1 MNHRKRTALA
11 AAFLGMACT
20 AVALHADVTLPAIF
34 GDHMVLQ
41 EGAKLPVW
49 GTADPGEDVTVTVG
63 SEKAQAKADDKGKWR
78 VELAPLPGNS
88 APVTVTV
95 TGKNTVTFSD
105 VLVGEVWICSGQSN
119 MEFGIGTD
127 YRGAQAIAEANEP
140 EIRLFFVPKATSLE
154 PQNDIAKVPA
164 ADLAGK
170 WQVVTPAVMGGKWG
184 WNGFSAVG
192 YYFGREIHQ
201 ATGKPVGL
209 IGTYWGGTPA
219 QAWTSFTGLEKDPE
233 LKHYVDAYNK
243 NVADL
248 PTATAA
254 YPAKVAAY
262 NTALAAWEAN
272 GGRAFEDQMKA
283 WDAAAKQA
291 VAVNQPPPP
300 KPTPPPSPRPHQ
312 PVTADGGQN
321 APTNLYNG
329 MVAPLIPYAI
339 KGAIWYQGESNA
351 GGAAEY
357 RKLFPRLITDWR
369 EKWDEGDFPFF
380 WVQLASHKA
389 DAVPNWPFLR
399 EAQAMTLSLP
409 NTGMAT
415 AVDVG
420 DPGNIHPIDKDDVG
434 HRLAL
439 VAEHVAYG
447 KTLVYSGP
455 AYEAMKLNGAAIS
468 LTFTHEGGG
477 LVIGHAPWA
486 PSDAAPQPADHLAGF
501 TIAGADQNFV
511 PADAK
516 IDGSAVIV
524 SSPQVPAP
532 VAVRYDWANAPDP
545 LGSLYNKEGLPAF
558 PFRTD
563 DWTDPVAEGLLPPG
577 AK

>member
-1 MNHRKRTALA
+1 MNHRKPTALA

-20 AVALHADVTLPAIF
+20 AVILHADVTMPAIF

-49 GTADPGEDVTVTVG
+49 GTADPGEAVTVTVG
-63 SEKAQAKADDKGKWR
+63 PEKAQAKADDKGNWR
-78 VELAPLPGNS
+78 VELAPLPGDS
-88 APVTVTV
+88 TPVTVTV
-95 TGKNTVTFSD
+95 KGKNTVTFSD
-105 VLVGEVWICSGQSN
+105 VLIGEVWICSGQSN
-119 MEFGIGTD
+119 MEFGIGND
-127 YRGAQAIAEANEP
+127 YQGAKNIAQANEP
-140 EIRLFFVPKATSLE
+140 EIRLFLVPHATSLE
-154 PQNDIAKVPA
+154 PQNDLAKVPA
-164 ADLAGK
+164 TNLAGK

-184 WNGFSAVG
+184 WNGFSAAG

-219 QAWTSFTGLEKDPE
+219 QAWTSLTGLEKDPE

-243 NVADL
+243 IVADL

-262 NTALAAWEAN
+262 KTALAAWEAN
-272 GGRAFEDQMKA
+272 GGKAFEDQMKA

-291 VAVNQPPPP
+291 VASNQPPPP
-300 KPTPPPSPRPHQ
+300 RPVPPSPRPR
-312 PVTADGGQN
+312 PPAPTDGGQD

-339 KGAIWYQGESNA
+339 KGAIWYQGEANA
-351 GGAAEY
+351 GRAAEY
-357 RKLFPRLITDWR
+357 RKLFPRLIMDWR
-369 EKWDEGDFPFF
+369 KKWGEGDFPFF
-380 WVQLASHKA
+380 WVQLASYKA
-389 DAVPNWPFLR
+389 NAVPNWPFLR

-409 NTGMAT
+409 KTGMAT
-415 AVDVG
+415 AIDIG
-420 DPGNIHPIDKDDVG
+420 DPNNIHPIDKDDVG

-439 VAEHVAYG
+439 VAEHGAYG

-455 AYEAMKLNGAAIS
+455 VYKAMKTNDGAIS

-486 PSDAAPQPADHLAGF
+486 SSDASPQPADHLAGF
-501 TIAGADQNFV
+501 TIAGADKNFV

-516 IDGSAVIV
+516 IDGASVIV
-524 SSPQVPAP
+524 SSAQVPAP

-563 DWTDPVAEGLLPPG
+563 DWIDPVAMGLPASA